1 MATSVLTI
9 DEVFLKLFRDYEDA
23 NLKEYIEILSK
34 KKPNHKVLRK
44 MMVPFLDRDLQDIK
58 GLLRNRYA
66 KEVEAIATS
75 FNIKPLA
82 KVRGVLKPKL
92 YELAKYAG
100 KIEQEMSLTELIQGF
115 TKITDK
121 AKRDDY
127 RKRITTILESR
138 NSRVSRELGGVSAQS
153 LFDFLTEVEEEM
165 DKTLQPYSKEK
176 QAKMLKEI
184 EGKLL
189 TAVIVVTH
197 STGRFI
203 SYYPAKEINKNMD
216 LELEGKIYVTP
227 SYSPRWEKLRQVL
240 QLSIQGTF
248 SIGSS
253 VGVEKETYTLND
265 TDAFLGKYLDML
277 QNVSSRKK
285 DKKAEKVGK
294 QNKRKFL
301 PELKGRKTWSP
312 KSIIFRGK
320 EGGSDSILFNPH
332 LRKMIT
338 DPTYFASVF
347 KTGYTDDKIKEYFPN
362 AQGRNLGSRLFLF
375 EGENY
380 TDALEELDKAE
391 IDYEVNEGRQLVLL
405 DEMLSD
411 KDFFDDEGIDT
422 KKIISEEET
431 LELDPDYSKD
441 SYFFEGRPIG
451 ETNQDVIESLEVAIL
466 AGEFYDDYFS
476 AIIGKTI
483 RVTPELLDRIEAAM
497 KKFEED
503 FNTAIRK
510 KILFLADN
518 ADERVL
524 KYLAAYELINKNE

>member
-44 MMVPFLDRDLQDIK
+44 MMVPFLDKTISDLK
-58 GLLRNRYA
+58 FVLRSAYG
-66 KEVEAIATS
+66 KEVGAIATS
-75 FNIKPLA
+75 FNVTDA

-100 KIEQEMSLTELIQGF
+100 KIEQEMSIAELVQGF
-115 TKITDK
+115 SKITDK
-121 AKRDDY
+121 AKQDDY

-153 LFDFLTEVEEEM
+153 LFDFLTEVEEEEM

-176 QAKMLKEI
+176 QTKMLKEI

-227 SYSPRWEKLRQVL
+227 SYSPRWEKLRENLVL
-240 QLSIQGTF
+240 PITGTF

-253 VGVEKETYTLND
+253 VGVEKETYALND
-265 TDAFLGKYLDML
+265 TDAFLGNYLDML
-277 QNVSSRKK
+277 VNSKAKK
-285 DKKAEKVGK
+285 GMGYA
-294 QNKRKFL
+294 RKFL
-301 PELKGRKTWSP
+301 PDIAGRNLGKRGGIVV
-312 KSIIFRGK
+312 KKRGK
-320 EGGSDSILFNPH
+320 GYQFNPH
-332 LRKMIT
+332 LKKMLT
-338 DPTYFASVF
+338 DPTYFASLF

-362 AQGRNLGSRLFLF
+362 AQGRNLGTRLFLF

-466 AGEFYDDYFS
+466 AGEFYDDGLS
-476 AIIGKTI
+476 SVKGKTI

>member
-34 KKPNHKVLRK
+34 KKPNHTVLRK
-44 MMVPFLDRDLQDIK
+44 MMVPFLDKTISDLKFI
-58 GLLRNRYA
+58 LRSAYG

-75 FNIKPLA
+75 FNVTDA

-121 AKRDDY
+121 AKRADY

-138 NSRVSRELGGVSAQS
+138 KEVYSDKLGGVSKQS
-153 LFDFLTEVEEEM
+153 LFDFLTEVEEEEM
-165 DKTLQPYSKEK
+165 EKTLQPYSKEN

-216 LELEGKIYVTP
+216 LGLEGKIYVTP

-277 QNVSSRKK
+277 QNVSSSKK

-294 QNKRKFL
+294 QKKRKFL

-332 LRKMIT
+332 LRKMLT
-338 DPTYFASVF
+338 DPTYFDSLF

-362 AQGRNLGSRLFLF
+362 AQGRNLDSRLFLF

-380 TDALEELDKAE
+380 TDALEELDEAE

-411 KDFFDDEGIDT
+411 EDFFDEQGIDT

-441 SYFFEGRPIG
+441 SYFVEGRPIG
-451 ETNQDVIESLEVAIL
+451 ETKQDIIESLEVAIL

-476 AIIGKTI
+476 AIKGKTI
-483 RVTPELLDRIEAAM
+483 RATPELLDKLEVAM
-497 KKFEED
+497 KKFEKD
-503 FNTAIRK
+503 FNTTIRK
-510 KILFLADN
+510 KIRFLADN
-518 ADERVL
+518 ADEKVL